1 MKGMVPWRYK
11 DGAKT
16 SGDVA
21 SVKLVMVAGVG
32 DICETKVKHDHLQ
45 Y

>member
-1 MKGMVPWRYK
+1 MNGMVPWRHK
-11 DGAKT
+11 DGAKS

-21 SVKLVMVAGVG
+21 TVKLVKVAEVG